1 MSKSL
6 TDFDVNLIIVL
17 IILMLY
23 KSIYNIYIL
32 HIYSKEHKNNIRE
45 ILTGENE
52 FLGYKI
58 ASFLVIVAYLF
69 SSIYFIL
76 YNKVRTLLF
85 GLFVAYMLWRVLGY
99 SGTTLGVDMP
109 FLDRSDEDVFIYRNM
124 LVVSILTILFTIYL
138 IRIIYG

>member
-1 MSKSL
+1 MSKAL
-6 TDFDVNLIIVL
+6 TDFDVNLLLVL

-32 HIYSKEHKNNIRE
+32 HIYSKEHKNSIRE
-45 ILTGENE
+45 ILTSDNE

-58 ASFLVIVAYLF
+58 ATFFIIVTYLF

-76 YNKVRTLLF
+76 YNKVKTLLF

-99 SGTTLGVDMP
+99 SVTVLGVDIF
-109 FLDRSDEDVFIYRNM
+109 FLDRSDEDVFIYRNI
-124 LVVSILTILFTIYL
+124 LVVSILTILFTMYL